1 MKRRAG
7 PLALLLVSLAGAATA
22 LAAPTNKELASE
34 AYGRGLAADKRGDH
48 AKAAEEFAR
57 ADELMPN
64 AVALRAALDAAV
76 QADDPVLGSELV
88 ERAARDSKDAQLV
101 ASATKAR
108 DRFAGRAGKVR
119 LVCPAS
125 GRCLGSL
132 DGAPLVVGKATWA
145 KVGTHR
151 VIIQIDDVPQNKLV
165 EVRAG
170 ETTDASATAPTA
182 APSASVAPS
191 ASASAAPPASASAS
205 ASASTPAPPASSSVA
220 PPPPGG
226 EPRPAATGLPP
237 IVFWIGA
244 GATVLLAGGGV
255 AGGVVTSKAHDKFTS
270 HQCDTPTPQSDC
282 KDLSQQG
289 KTAMYVTD
297 ALFVGAAVTGVA
309 SVVVG
314 LAFTRWSGANAG
326 APSVAI
332 VPGGAVAGYGAKF

>member
-1 MKRRAG
+1 MKCRSG
-7 PLALLLVSLAGAATA
+7 PIALLLVSLAGAATA

-88 ERAARDSKDAQLV
+88 ERASRDAKDAQLV

-119 LVCPAS
+119 LVCPPS

-132 DGAPLVVGKATWA
+132 DGAPLVAGKATWT
-145 KVGTHR
+145 KVGTHT
-151 VIIQIDDVPQNKLV
+151 VIIQLDDVAQNKLV

-170 ETTDASATAPTA
+170 EITDATATAPSA
-182 APSASVAPS
+182 PPSASVAPS
-191 ASASAAPPASASAS
+191 ASSAPSASPSASSAPSASPSAAP
-205 ASASTPAPPASSSVA
+205 TIT

-226 EPRPAATGLPP
+226 EPRPAASGLPP

-255 AGGVVTSKAHDKFTS
+255 AGGVVTSTARDKFLS
-270 HQCDTPTPQSDC
+270 HQCDTSTPQADC
-282 KDLSQQG
+282 KDLSTQG
-289 KTAMYVTD
+289 KMAMYVTD
-297 ALFVGAAVTGVA
+297 GLFVGAAVTGVA
-309 SVVVG
+309 SVVLG
-314 LAFTRWSGANAG
+314 LAFTRWSGATAA